1 MRNKLTQLSKSHKI
15 LSKALEGFRAE
26 LFANGVMRTN
36 VAYNLA
42 TLKEARKIA
51 DMSGDFVT
59 VSGTARAQN
68 AMKKALTKLLED
80 RIRIVGQLT
89 VIGVEVRDLKVRIV
103 ELDSVVEA
111 ANVIEA

>member
-15 LSKALEGFRAE
+15 LSRALEEFRSE
-26 LFANGVMRTN
+26 LFANGVLRTN
-36 VAYNLA
+36 VAHSLA
-42 TLKEARKIA
+42 ALKEARKIA

-59 VSGTARAQN
+59 VSGCARAQN
-68 AMKKALTKLLED
+68 SLKKALIKLNED
-80 RIRIVGQLT
+80 RTRIVGQLT

-103 ELDSVVEA
+103 ELDAKVEA